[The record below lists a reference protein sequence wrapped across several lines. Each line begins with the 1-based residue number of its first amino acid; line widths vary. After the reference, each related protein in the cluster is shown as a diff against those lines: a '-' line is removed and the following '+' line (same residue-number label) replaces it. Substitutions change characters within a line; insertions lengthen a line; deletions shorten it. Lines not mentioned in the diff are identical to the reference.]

1 MIRLIAVA
9 GFLAFATSAQ
19 AIAPAPLPQGDGIM
33 MQVRLGCGRL
43 GPEPMASAW
52 PEPPSGKPA
61 VPSAE
66 AIAEAFTERIALPNW
81 RPSLVMDR
89 TPVPL

>member
-1 MIRLIAVA
+1 MV
-9 GFLAFATSAQ
+9 
-19 AIAPAPLPQGDGIM
+19 
-33 MQVRLGCGRL
+33 
-43 GPEPMASAW
+43 SAW